1 MSYTNNDK
9 VTWKCYPTNVETFE
23 GVSYPVVDTVL
34 KERKSLYSEINHID
48 KLPNPDD
55 LPDSV
60 GHAIGLN
67 SPVNREPVRASP
79 NTSLEPIVIITD
91 AQPGM
96 IMPGNISFSLPNN
109 SHKSNE
115 FIYPDSNLSSDKEN
129 NLNGDVILKS
139 PYVTIMETTQVNEPL
154 RMQIDSN
161 ILQVQELVE
170 KQDKHDSLRIMSQQE
185 FHLATSQ
192 KEKEKEKD
200 FHMATAQKE
209 VEPVKITS
217 IAQVQQSREL
227 NQKPNPVAVESY
239 PRAESLPVM
248 NVKLKQRSRQHK
260 NKLMHKILM
269 YVSIALVIYLLYV
282 LFYEK

>member
-48 KLPNPDD
+48 KLPNPND
-55 LPDSV
+55 LPDDV
-60 GHAIGLN
+60 GPAIGLN
-67 SPVNREPVRASP
+67 SPVNGEPIRANP

-91 AQPGM
+91 SQPGM

-109 SHKSNE
+109 SHKSNALV
-115 FIYPDSNLSSDKEN
+115 YADSNLSIDKEN

-185 FHLATSQ
+185 FHMATAQ
-192 KEKEKEKD
+192 KEKE

-209 VEPVKITS
+209 VEPVKITN
-217 IAQVQQSREL
+217 IAQVQQTREL
-227 NQKPNPVAVESY
+227 NQKPHPIAVESY
-239 PRAESLPVM
+239 PEANSLPVM
-248 NVKLKQRSRQHK
+248 NVTLKHRSRHHK
-260 NKLMHKILM
+260 NKLMHKVLM
-269 YVSIALVIYLLYV
+269 YISIALVIYLLYV